1 MAVRHPLAKWA
12 TLAIL
17 AILAATGFAADAGD
31 AAPDFDL
38 PGSDGQAHALADYRG
53 RFVVL
58 AYFPK
63 AFTGG

>member
-17 AILAATGFAADAGD
+17 AILAATGFAADVGD
-31 AAPDFDL
+31 AAPGFDL

>member
-1 MAVRHPLAKWA
+1 MGVRHPLAKWA
-12 TLAIL
+12 AIAVLAMVT
-17 AILAATGFAADAGD
+17 ATGFAADVGD
-31 AAPDFDL
+31 AAPGFDL
-38 PGSDGQAHALADYRG
+38 PGSDGQTHALADYRG